1 MSARK
6 LRRYEDALWHGHW
19 RAEIRVA
26 ALLDSLWQT
35 VSKDELIFLKG
46 IGICGLI
53 LLCCGFGT
61 TISAATLSPGPELEV
76 FVRPGC
82 SYCEEA
88 KNFLTKLQRQRP
100 ELSVRIRDIAQDAD
114 AFQELSLL
122 AHRYGIRPVGVPAF
136 YLHGQLIVGFVSAE
150 ITGKAI
156 ESLLDR
162 AAPSNESDFSDGA
175 STSGTVTVPFLGPL
189 NVGDLGL
196 PLFTIILGLLDG
208 FNPCAM
214 WVLLFL
220 LSMLVNLHD
229 RKKMFLIGG
238 MFVAV
243 SGLVYFAFMA
253 AWLNLFLVIGISR
266 ITQALLGAVATI
278 IGLLNVKDFFAFGRG
293 VSVGIPEAAKPGIYA
308 QVRRVLGAEN
318 LVGALSAV
326 AVLGALVNSVELLC
340 TAGLPAIY
348 TRVLTT
354 FALPTAAYY
363 AYLVLYNLAYI
374 ADDSLMLAV
383 AVVTLSREKLQEKGA
398 RWLKLISGVVM
409 LVLGLLLILHSEWL
423 AS

>member
-1 MSARK
+1 M
-6 LRRYEDALWHGHW
+6 
-19 RAEIRVA
+19 
-26 ALLDSLWQT
+26 
-35 VSKDELIFLKG
+35 SKDELIFSKG

-61 TISAATLSPGPELEV
+61 TISAATLSPGPELEL

-88 KNFLTKLQRQRP
+88 KNFLTNLQRQRP

-114 AFQELSLL
+114 ALQELSLL
-122 AHRYGIRPVGVPAF
+122 AHRYGVQTVGVPAF
-136 YLHGQLIVGFVSAE
+136 YLRGQLIVGFVSAE
-150 ITGKAI
+150 TTGKAI
-156 ESLLDR
+156 ESLLER
-162 AAPSNESDFSDGA
+162 AAPASEGDLSDGA
-175 STSGTVTVPFLGPL
+175 STYGTVAVPFLGPL

-253 AWLNLFLVIGISR
+253 AWLNLFLLIGISR

-278 IGLLNVKDFFAFGRG
+278 IGLLNVKDFFGFGQG
-293 VSVGIPEAAKPGIYA
+293 PSVGIPEAVKPKIYDH
-308 QVRRVLGAEN
+308 VRRVLRAEN
-318 LVGALSAV
+318 LVGALV
-326 AVLGALVNSVELLC
+326 AVVVLAFLVNTVELMC
-340 TAGLPAIY
+340 TAGLPALY
-348 TRVLTT
+348 TRVLTSYS
-354 FALPTAAYY
+354 LPSWSYY
-363 AYLVLYNLAYI
+363 GYLILYNLAYM
-374 ADDSLMLAV
+374 ADDGLMLAV

-409 LVLGLLLILHSEWL
+409 LTLGLLLILRPEWL

>member
-1 MSARK
+1 
-6 LRRYEDALWHGHW
+6 
-19 RAEIRVA
+19 
-26 ALLDSLWQT
+26 
-35 VSKDELIFLKG
+35 
-46 IGICGLI
+46 
-53 LLCCGFGT
+53 
-61 TISAATLSPGPELEV
+61 LSG
-76 FVRPGC
+76 
-82 SYCEEA
+82 
-88 KNFLTKLQRQRP
+88 
-100 ELSVRIRDIAQDAD
+100 
-114 AFQELSLL
+114 
-122 AHRYGIRPVGVPAF
+122 
-136 YLHGQLIVGFVSAE
+136 
-150 ITGKAI
+150 
-156 ESLLDR
+156 
-162 AAPSNESDFSDGA
+162 GA
-175 STSGTVTVPFLGPL
+175 YTSGTVIVPFLGPL
-189 NVGDLGL
+189 SVDDLGL
-196 PLFTIILGLLDG
+196 PIFTIILGLLDG

-253 AWLNLFLVIGISR
+253 AWLNLFLVIGVSR

-278 IGLLNVKDFFAFGRG
+278 IGLLNIKDFFAFGRG

-308 QVRRVLGAEN
+308 QVRRVLSAEN

-326 AVLGALVNSVELLC
+326 AVLGVLVNTVELLC

-354 FALPTAAYY
+354 YKLPTWAYY
-363 AYLVLYNLAYI
+363 GYLVLYNLAYI
-374 ADDSLMLAV
+374 ADDSLMLAI
-383 AVVTLSREKLQEKGA
+383 AVVTLSRKKLQEKGA

-409 LVLGLLLILHSEWL
+409 FVLGLLLILRPEWL